1 MRNLSRVLS
10 LVCLGLVL
18 ASVLVSAVGAPSLN
32 LSSYKNN
39 GYGWGNDIGGLWT
52 YTAEVS
58 SDVVFVEFYL
68 DNQLQLNATVAP
80 FKWQFNTA
88 DYPLGEHMFRVIAYD
103 SSGLTAT
110 FEKQANFV
118 EYSFADSLVLIVV
131 AFVVVMVV
139 SLAILLFRVRRKASK
154 NSVK

>member
-10 LVCLGLVL
+10 LVCLCIVL
-18 ASVLVSAVGAPSLN
+18 ASALASAVGAPSLN
-32 LSSYKNN
+32 LSTYKNN

-58 SDVVFVEFYL
+58 PDVVFVEFYL
-68 DNQLQLNATVAP
+68 DNQLQLNVTVTP

-88 DYPLGEHMFRVIAYD
+88 DYPLGEHTFRVVAYD

-110 FEKQANFV
+110 VEKQANFV

-131 AFVVVMVV
+131 AFVVVVVV
-139 SLAILLFRVRRKASK
+139 SLAVLLFRVRRKASTK
-154 NSVK
+154 SAK